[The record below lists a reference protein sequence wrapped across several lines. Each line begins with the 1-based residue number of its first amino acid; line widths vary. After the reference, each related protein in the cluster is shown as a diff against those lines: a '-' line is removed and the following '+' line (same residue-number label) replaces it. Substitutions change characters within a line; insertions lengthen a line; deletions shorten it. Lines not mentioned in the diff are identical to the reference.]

1 MLYDVG
7 HLSVFIKKIITNT
20 SSLSALFCKSTKCGG
35 FSWRQAIYFDSILT
49 SLLKNFFFI

>member
-35 FSWRQAIYFDSILT
+35 FSWRQAIYFDLSIEPA
-49 SLLKNFFFI
+49 